1 MESTGRYHE
10 PIRNTLSKAG
20 LFVCAVNPHLIRD
33 YGNNTLRKVKTD
45 PADAKKIARYT
56 LDNRASLR
64 EPSVMNTTR
73 TELKT
78 LNSQFAFFM
87 KQKTAAK
94 TNLIALLDMTYPGIN
109 KLFTN
114 PVRPDGIEKWVD
126 YADFFWHMDYVL
138 DSGPKVFTERY
149 QNFCKHHGYDYQ
161 PARPEKLYAQAK
173 ELVPTVPKDPVYKEM
188 IRDSIAQLNLM

>member
-20 LFVCAVNPHLIRD
+20 LFVCAVNPRLIRD

-56 LDNRASLR
+56 LDNWASLR
-64 EPSVMNTTR
+64 EYSVMDTTR

-78 LNSQFAFFM
+78 LSSQFAFFM
-87 KQKTAAK
+87 KKKTAAK

-109 KLFTN
+109 KLFTS
-114 PVRPDGIEKWVD
+114 PARPDGSEK
-126 YADFFWHMDYVL
+126 
-138 DSGPKVFTERY
+138 
-149 QNFCKHHGYDYQ
+149 
-161 PARPEKLYAQAK
+161 
-173 ELVPTVPKDPVYKEM
+173 
-188 IRDSIAQLNLM
+188 